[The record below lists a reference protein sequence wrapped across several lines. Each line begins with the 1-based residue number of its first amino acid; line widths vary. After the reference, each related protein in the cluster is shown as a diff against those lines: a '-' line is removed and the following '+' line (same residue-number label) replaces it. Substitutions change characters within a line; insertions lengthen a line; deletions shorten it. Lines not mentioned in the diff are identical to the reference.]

1 MKITYKEKS
10 FFDQD
15 IEIYDES
22 NFLIAQINWDKL
34 EYVLHYEG
42 EEYYLHSK
50 SEFGLNLAIVRIKDK
65 TEYITIRSQYD
76 IPSANKLSK
85 NEEVYFYEE
94 SFFGKK
100 YKFLN
105 GNNEVI
111 LNGNQT
117 FFTNIGF
124 VVFEDKIKIL
134 TALFLILI
142 RLNRKKY
149 Y

>member
-34 EYVLHYEG
+34 EYVLRYEG

-85 NEEVYFYEE
+85 NEEV
-94 SFFGKK
+94 
-100 YKFLN
+100 
-105 GNNEVI
+105 
-111 LNGNQT
+111 
-117 FFTNIGF
+117 
-124 VVFEDKIKIL
+124 
-134 TALFLILI
+134 
-142 RLNRKKY
+142 
-149 Y
+149 

>member
-1 MKITYKEKS
+1 MKKYS
-10 FFDQD
+10 
-15 IEIYDES
+15 
-22 NFLIAQINWDKL
+22 
-34 EYVLHYEG
+34 
-42 EEYYLHSK
+42 
-50 SEFGLNLAIVRIKDK
+50 
-65 TEYITIRSQYD
+65 
-76 IPSANKLSK
+76 
-85 NEEVYFYEE
+85 FYEE